1 MGIEVK
7 DPLEVFVDGEDIIL
21 RKYQPGCV
29 FCDSAEDPVTFRNK
43 IVCRACLAQL
53 RSETF

>member
-7 DPLEVFVDGEDIIL
+7 DPLEVFVDGEDIVL

-29 FCDSAEDPVTFRNK
+29 FCGSTEDPVVYRDK
-43 IVCRACLAQL
+43 VICRACLTQL
-53 RSETF
+53 RSDTF